1 MTMTDHILNAAA
13 QHYGW
18 AAEDI
23 RGQSRVQS
31 LMLARHTAIY
41 CMRHGLHY
49 KHREICAKVNR
60 DRSTII
66 ASLRASEDLLKYNPG
81 FKRAQE
87 QIWADAV
94 KAYAQTQ
101 EVAP

>member
-1 MTMTDHILNAAA
+1 MPEHIINEAA

-23 RGQSRVQS
+23 RGRSRVQS
-31 LMLARHTAIY
+31 LMMARHTVIY
-41 CMRHGLHY
+41 CLRHGLHY
-49 KHREICAKVNR
+49 KYREICNIVNR
-60 DRSTII
+60 DRSTVI
-66 ASLRASEDLLKYNPG
+66 ASLRVSADLLKYNPG

-101 EVAP
+101 EIAP